1 METIRFT
8 KVVNCTCQ
16 KTRNANLRG
25 LVVARL
31 CHAFFTRRYDSL
43 PAFAVISIFFH
54 FFSLFFFLIFN
65 FKRKKNIYIQNIQR
79 ENRVNI
85 KVKNTR
91 KDRQNENQH
100 EHARDITIIR

>member
-54 FFSLFFFLIFN
+54 FSPSSSFIFLIL
-65 FKRKKNIYIQNIQR
+65 KERKIYTYKIYR
-79 ENRVNI
+79 EKI
-85 KVKNTR
+85 
-91 KDRQNENQH
+91 E
-100 EHARDITIIR
+100 

>member
-1 METIRFT
+1 MGMETIRFT

-54 FFSLFFFLIFN
+54 FFSLFFFLIFLIL
-65 FKRKKNIYIQNIQR
+65 KERKIYTYKIYR
-79 ENRVNI
+79 EKI
-85 KVKNTR
+85 
-91 KDRQNENQH
+91 E
-100 EHARDITIIR
+100 